1 MELFG
6 KMTLGKLSEQLQEHL
21 KKFKDDLGI
30 EDDED
35 KGSRS
40 EAYFIIFCWEQ
51 IMATKKYR

>member
-1 MELFG
+1 MDLFG

-21 KKFKDDLGI
+21 KKFKDELGI

-40 EAYFIIFCWEQ
+40 EQ
-51 IMATKKYR
+51 